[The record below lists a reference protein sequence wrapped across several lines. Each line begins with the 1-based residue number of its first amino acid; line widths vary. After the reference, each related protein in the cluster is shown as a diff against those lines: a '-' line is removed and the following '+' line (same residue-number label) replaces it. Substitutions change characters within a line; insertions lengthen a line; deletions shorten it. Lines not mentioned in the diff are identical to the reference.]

1 MHMYHNMNISNIPLH
16 VLREVVR
23 NELSILYCKR
33 KQPIFE
39 NEKDE
44 EKYISIGF
52 GKYKEKGKE
61 KQSDSPTFKK
71 DDNGKYVPIEIDS
84 KNPQVKKG
92 SSLDS
97 KATSGKPSTIK
108 KKDVSNQDTPDGES
122 PESAARKVKYTKSLL
137 STPEPGSDGTTKKQ
151 EPKQDDWKKDK
162 DGWEILD
169 DDRAKVENI
178 RDYSDK
184 EYQEETGEYFE
195 NDITMKVAPKAFK
208 DRNDMIQ
215 KIKAAK
221 PIFLS
226 SEEMQNMSNTDVG
239 DILSA
244 SEDGGKEAMLKLG
257 KERAKEYGKDWNRLE
272 KGITSNSE
280 VPAPLALRDKNGNL
294 HLLAGNTRMMSF
306 TASGKKLP
314 VKVIDYDGDFQYEI
328 VLSVNNNIGEN
339 LSFRNKG
346 KSDTVSEDDVFEVAQ
361 KAGEITLDAQ
371 LALEDL
377 ITVFGPNIPR
387 YEFINV
393 LEEYDMI
400 YLANDVLY
408 TQPSGFSMNETKLR
422 KVIRN
427 IIRETLSK

>member
-1 MHMYHNMNISNIPLH
+1 MYHNMNISNIPLH
-16 VLREVVR
+16 VLREVVK

-39 NEKDE
+39 NEKDD

-215 KIKAAK
+215 KMKAAK

-314 VKVIDYDGDFQYEI
+314 VKVIDYDGDFQYDTNESIRESIKLYCKRKLPI
-328 VLSVNNNIGEN
+328 VEAETKYDYIVGIAVEMEHTDTEAEAFRIAKDHIKEN
-339 LSFRNKG
+339 PDYYK
-346 KSDTVSEDDVFEVAQ
+346 
-361 KAGEITLDAQ
+361 
-371 LALEDL
+371 
-377 ITVFGPNIPR
+377 
-387 YEFINV
+387 
-393 LEEYDMI
+393 
-400 YLANDVLY
+400 VLY
-408 TQPSGFSMNETKLR
+408 KSGLIDEPTAINLAKKYYT
-422 KVIRN
+422 
-427 IIRETLSK
+427 